1 VSPGIPTKVIGACA
15 GLTAFAIALVAGLAA
30 DNPAED
36 VLFRALIALV
46 ACQLI
51 GGLVGMVGE
60 RTVREAIRE
69 YQSSHPVNSSST
81 VVSASTVETPG
92 VAASSV

>member
-1 VSPGIPTKVIGACA
+1 VLPGVPTKIIGACA

-46 ACQLI
+46 ACQLL
-51 GGLVGMVGE
+51 GGLIGMVSE
-60 RTVREAIRE
+60 RIVRDAIRE
-69 YQSSHPVNSSST
+69 YQASHPVNSSST
-81 VVSASTVETPG
+81 VVPASTVDTPG
-92 VAASSV
+92 VAASSA